1 MTSGADRFSVLDV
14 IVVQTYFVRRRPTDE
29 PFFEIQVAPSRE
41 RWGESKT
48 PRSVFLT
55 RDEALYETA
64 LVLEA
69 SEERVDLAWKPGRR
83 QNGQV
88 AQLLVAVR
96 PHREAA

>member
-14 IVVQTYFVRRRPTDE
+14 IVVQTYFVRRRPTDD
-29 PFFEIQVAPSRE
+29 PFFEVQVARDAQA
-41 RWGESKT
+41 KT
-48 PRSVFLT
+48 PRSAFLT

-64 LVLEA
+64 LALEA